1 MKTQHKNFGDV
12 VIVVL
17 SGNFIANFPTLKKA
31 RFQINSLTLWL
42 KPEKLEQTKH
52 KVSRRKEIIKLNHR

>member
-31 RFQINSLTLWL
+31 RFQINSLTLQFKEL
-42 KPEKLEQTKH
+42 EKEEQAKPKA
-52 KVSRRKEIIKLNHR
+52 SRRN